1 MYYKKSLKN
10 ATKSGVTNFYNNF
23 TLIINELQLLIT
35 NFYSLFD
42 KKNRNIV
49 RFFDFFWGVKC

>member
-1 MYYKKSLKN
+1 MVFDYKHLVVVV
-10 ATKSGVTNFYNNF
+10 A
-23 TLIINELQLLIT
+23 
-35 NFYSLFD
+35 